1 MDIFQAVILAFIQG
15 LTEFLPVSS
24 SAHLIIF
31 PQFFDWPDQGLA
43 FDVVLHFAS
52 LCAVIIYYKDSIV
65 LLSQDFFSSVS
76 TRKMQGDSFLAWGV
90 LLGTIPVG
98 LAGLFFNDFVEINLR
113 SIHVVAYATILFG
126 ILLGLSDI
134 VHRARDINRELI
146 RGSDILIIGCF
157 QALALIPGTSR
168 AGITITAALLIGLSR
183 KLSIKFAFLLSM
195 PVITL
200 ATIMKLFELT
210 NEPQQVNWLFLLLG
224 FAIAFLTSYFT
235 IVFFIKLVERI
246 GFLPFVVYRIF
257 LGALL
262 FLI

>member
-24 SAHLIIF
+24 SAHLVIF

-98 LAGLFFNDFVEINLR
+98 LAGLFFNDIVETNLR
-113 SIHVVAYATILFG
+113 SFHVVAYATILFG

-134 VHRARDINRELI
+134 VHRARDINREFI
-146 RGSDILIIGCF
+146 RGTDILIIGCF
-157 QALALIPGTSR
+157 QALALIPGASR

-183 KLSIKFAFLLSM
+183 KLSIKFAFLLSI

-200 ATIMKLFELT
+200 ATIMKFFEMT
-210 NEPQQVNWLFLLLG
+210 NEPQQVNWLLLLG
-224 FAIAFLTSYFT
+224 FAIAFLTSYLT

>member
-1 MDIFQAVILAFIQG
+1 MDIFQTVILAVIRG
-15 LTEFLPVSS
+15 LPEFLRVSS
-24 SAHLIIF
+24 SAHLVIF
-31 PQFFDWPDQGLA
+31 PKLFDWPDQGLA

-52 LCAVIIYYKDSIV
+52 LCAVVVYYRASII
-65 LLSQDFFSSVS
+65 LLTQDFFSSVS

-90 LLGTIPVG
+90 LLGTIPVS
-98 LAGLFFNDFVEINLR
+98 LAGLFFNNYVEMNLR
-113 SIHVVAYATILFG
+113 NFQVVAYATIFFG
-126 ILLGLSDI
+126 LALGLSDI
-134 VHRARDINRELI
+134 VHRVQGINREKI
-146 RGSDILIIGCF
+146 RGSDILIVGCA

-183 KLSIKFAFLLSM
+183 KLSIKFAFLLSI
-195 PVITL
+195 PVISIATL
-200 ATIMKLFELT
+200 LKLFELS
-210 NEPQQVNWLFLLLG
+210 NEPQQTNWLLLIFG

-235 IVFFIKLVERI
+235 IIFFIKLVERI

>member
-1 MDIFQAVILAFIQG
+1 
-15 LTEFLPVSS
+15 
-24 SAHLIIF
+24 
-31 PQFFDWPDQGLA
+31 
-43 FDVVLHFAS
+43 
-52 LCAVIIYYKDSIV
+52 
-65 LLSQDFFSSVS
+65 
-76 TRKMQGDSFLAWGV
+76 MQGDSFLAWGV
-90 LLGTIPVG
+90 VLGTIPVG

-113 SIHVVAYATILFG
+113 SFHVVAYATILFG

-134 VHRARDINRELI
+134 VDRARDINRELI

-183 KLSIKFAFLLSM
+183 KLSIKFAFLLSI

-210 NEPQQVNWLFLLLG
+210 NEPQQINWLFLLLG

>member
-24 SAHLIIF
+24 SAHLVIF

-52 LCAVIIYYKDSIV
+52 LCAVVIYYKDSIV

-113 SIHVVAYATILFG
+113 SFHVVAYATILFG

-183 KLSIKFAFLLSM
+183 KLSIKFAFLLSI
-195 PVITL
+195 PVISL

-235 IVFFIKLVERI
+235 IVFFIRLVERI

>member
-1 MDIFQAVILAFIQG
+1 
-15 LTEFLPVSS
+15 
-24 SAHLIIF
+24 
-31 PQFFDWPDQGLA
+31 
-43 FDVVLHFAS
+43 
-52 LCAVIIYYKDSIV
+52 
-65 LLSQDFFSSVS
+65 
-76 TRKMQGDSFLAWGV
+76 MQGDSFLAWGV

-98 LAGLFFNDFVEINLR
+98 LAGLFLNDFVEMNLR
-113 SIHVVAYATILFG
+113 SFQVVAYATIFFG
-126 ILLGLSDI
+126 VALGLSDI
-134 VHRARDINRELI
+134 FHRVRNMNREVI
-146 RGSDILIIGCF
+146 RGSDIVIVGCF

-183 KLSIKFAFLLSM
+183 KLSIKFAFLLSI
-195 PVITL
+195 PVISL
-200 ATIMKLFELT
+200 ATIMKLFELS
-210 NEPQQVNWLFLLLG
+210 NQYQQVNWLLLLFG

>member
-24 SAHLIIF
+24 SAHLVIF

-52 LCAVIIYYKDSIV
+52 LCAVVIYYKDSIV

-98 LAGLFFNDFVEINLR
+98 LAGLLFNDFVEINLR
-113 SIHVVAYATILFG
+113 SFHVVAYATILFG

-183 KLSIKFAFLLSM
+183 KLSIKFAFLLSI

>member
-1 MDIFQAVILAFIQG
+1 MDIFQTVILAFIQG

-31 PQFFDWPDQGLA
+31 PKLFDWPDQGLA

-52 LCAVIIYYKDSIV
+52 LCAVVVYYRASII
-65 LLSQDFFSSVS
+65 LLTQDFFSSVS

-90 LLGTIPVG
+90 LLGTIPVS
-98 LAGLFFNDFVEINLR
+98 LAGLFFNNYVEMNLR
-113 SIHVVAYATILFG
+113 NFQVVAYATIFFG
-126 ILLGLSDI
+126 FALGLSDI
-134 VHRARDINRELI
+134 VHRVQGINREMI
-146 RGSDILIIGCF
+146 RVSDILIVGCA

-183 KLSIKFAFLLSM
+183 KLSIKFAFLLSI
-195 PVITL
+195 PVISIATL
-200 ATIMKLFELT
+200 LKLFELS
-210 NEPQQVNWLFLLLG
+210 NEPQQTNWLLLIFG

-235 IVFFIKLVERI
+235 IIFFIKLVERI

>member
-1 MDIFQAVILAFIQG
+1 MDIFQTVILAFIQG

-24 SAHLIIF
+24 SAHLVIF
-31 PQFFDWPDQGLA
+31 PKLFDWADQGLA

-52 LCAVIIYYKDSIV
+52 LCAVLIYYRASIV
-65 LLSQDFFSSVS
+65 LLTQDFFKSISI
-76 TRKMQGDSFLAWGV
+76 RKMQGDSFLAWGI

-98 LAGLFFNDFVEINLR
+98 LAGLFFNDYVEINLR
-113 SIHVVAYATILFG
+113 NFQVVAYATIFFG
-126 ILLGLSDI
+126 IALGLSDL
-134 VHRARDINRELI
+134 VHRVRGINREVI
-146 RGSDILIIGCF
+146 GGSDILIVGCA

-183 KLSIKFAFLLSM
+183 KLSIKFAFLLSI
-195 PVITL
+195 PVISIATL
-200 ATIMKLFELT
+200 MKLFELS
-210 NEPQQVNWLFLLLG
+210 NEPQQANWLFLLLG